1 MIFSDYTWQVLIS
14 ILTVAVVWLAIW
26 GCFQRHYY
34 NEERAKLS
42 EVTMALHRLGITT
55 VHSDPQTRLY
65 FIASEIGT
73 DGTLGVEITNGN
85 LDTAIRAVYQKN
97 WSIDL

>member
-1 MIFSDYTWQVLIS
+1 MIFSYDTLQGLIS
-14 ILTVAVVWLAIW
+14 ILTVAVVWLVIW
-26 GCFQRHYY
+26 GCLQRHYY

-65 FIASEIGT
+65 FVASEIGA
-73 DGTLGVEITNGN
+73 DGTLGAEITNGN
-85 LDTAIRAVYQKN
+85 LDTAIRAAYRKN
-97 WSIDL
+97 WNIDL